1 VPIEAGGGE
10 SAGMDEAEPAGEL
23 GPAAIPD
30 EEAATYEVTFEREG
44 ETLAVRENQT
54 ILEAGEAAGM
64 DLPYSCRQ
72 GQCIS
77 CAGHITSGGNAEE
90 YVIHDTQEMLEDTE
104 LDEGYTLT
112 CVAYPTRDLSIESG
126 EAP

>member
-1 VPIEAGGGE
+1 
-10 SAGMDEAEPAGEL
+10 M
-23 GPAAIPD
+23 
-30 EEAATYEVTFEREG
+30 TFEREG

-90 YVIHDTQEMLEDTE
+90 YVIHDTQEMLEAGE
-104 LDEGYTLT
+104 LDDGYTLT
-112 CVAYPTRDLSIESG
+112 CVAYPTSDLSIESG